1 VSETGKGGRLEM
13 MAGRAEQGIG
23 DPTTV
28 ATSAAILASD
38 LLHNLQSS

>member
-1 VSETGKGGRLEM
+1 

-23 DPTTV
+23 DPITV

-38 LLHNLQSS
+38 LLHALQSS